1 AMNDLNIKLEFV
13 KDINE
18 TNIDDLKVG
27 IVGAGLTGLYAALL
41 LNELGINYEII
52 EASHRIGGR
61 INTHYFDSREYNYVE
76 MGAMR
81 FPLIPEFDVLTVDY
95 QKKTKSN

>member
-1 AMNDLNIKLEFV
+1 MS
-13 KDINE
+13 
-18 TNIDDLKVG
+18 LKVG

-41 LNELGINYEII
+41 LNALGINNEII

-61 INTHYFDSREYNYVE
+61 IYTYHFDSRDYNYVE

-95 QKKTKSN
+95 RKKNK